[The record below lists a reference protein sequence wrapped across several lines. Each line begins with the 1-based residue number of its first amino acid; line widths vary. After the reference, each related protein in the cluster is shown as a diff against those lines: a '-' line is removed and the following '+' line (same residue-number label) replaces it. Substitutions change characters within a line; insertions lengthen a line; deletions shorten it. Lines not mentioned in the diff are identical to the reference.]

1 MPILTLTEAA
11 QLAGVSRRT
20 LQRQISRGILSLS
33 TDSNGVRGVEASE
46 LLRVYPNARVTGVP
60 NDSVGQMSHSV
71 MCQGA
76 TNVQAVAVLEA
87 ELRAAQDKIASLES
101 QLVASGEREVWFR
114 QQLESLQQRLLP
126 APKKP
131 FLDRLVEAWGRFRR
145 Q

>member
-33 TDSNGVRGVEASE
+33 TDSDGARGVEVSE
-46 LLRVYPNARVTGVP
+46 LLRVYPSARVAGVP
-60 NDSVGQMSHSV
+60 SDSVGQMSHAV
-71 MCQGA
+71 TGQGA

-126 APKKP
+126 PPKKP
-131 FLDRLVEAWGRFRR
+131 FLDRLAEAWGRFRSR
-145 Q
+145 